1 VRELPQELW
10 MAFLLLATA
19 ATDSFENTV
28 LFMMELVTLLL
39 DYMRTA
45 NDRDT
50 KVVDFK
56 QPQELR
62 KLLDHCLQIHSEPQ
76 NLEQILND
84 CQETMKYCVKTG

>member
-1 VRELPQELW
+1 VHELPQELL
-10 MAFLLLATA
+10 MTFLLLATA

-28 LFMMELVTLLL
+28 LFMMELVTMLL

-62 KLLDHCLQIHSEPQ
+62 KLLDRCLQIHSEPQ